1 MSQVSVLHLTVQ
13 TAAVAQVWFLFLFCQ
28 WHKWSSLFSVQLRRT
43 VWFLAGLPH
52 ALIKAFPFFLLC
64 YKSFQA
70 VTVKRSIFDYTWILL
85 VQRFKKKVEM
95 VTTCTPCCG
104 WHSNTCKIK
113 LDTNPFRFTCTKI
126 KMTIST
132 SLLAND
138 DDTSLTSVCESCWWL
153 MKYTLTHATQPAFDI
168 SSKQN
173 HSSSATEMVSHFPH
187 DEN

>member
-28 WHKWSSLFSVQLRRT
+28 GHKWSSLFSVQLRRT
-43 VWFLAGLPH
+43 VRFLAGLPH
-52 ALIKAFPFFLLC
+52 ALIKAFPSFLLC

-85 VQRFKKKVEM
+85 VQHFKKKVEM

-104 WHSNTCKIK
+104 VTFKYMQDKARHKSIQIHMHKNQMTTSTC
-113 LDTNPFRFTCTKI
+113 
-126 KMTIST
+126 
-132 SLLAND
+132 LLANEN
-138 DDTSLTSVCESCWWL
+138 DTSLTSVCESCWWL
-153 MKYTLTHATQPAFDI
+153 MKYTQTHATQPAFDI

-173 HSSSATEMVSHFPH
+173 HPSSATEMVSHFPH